1 MKASLIRAI
10 EFFNPNEATH
20 PRDIIPS
27 FELLNI
33 AAFLDQKKIKYRHFD
48 NETMHLDNFSF
59 RKKILKEKADVYFIH
74 FQPLVNQEI
83 IDLISQLKKKNKD
96 CIIIVFSP
104 IIDQEPELFLQKSQA
119 DLAILGETEA
129 TAFELINIISKYKSR
144 YLNQV
149 MKLDVRGIAFLHHK
163 KLIRNRARK
172 PIALDELPF
181 MAHRL
186 LYDDKAAQ
194 KNDYQVTSK
203 TVFVKKKIKWGFL
216 LSSRGCPFNCSFCS
230 PSIRNS
236 TGKNYRIQSPKR
248 TADEI
253 EFLVK
258 TFKVNALSF
267 EDDLFTL
274 NKKRVIDLCKEII
287 DRKIQ
292 ISWTV
297 ATRLD
302 SLDLETAKWMKKAG
316 CFGMSV
322 GIESGS
328 DRILTLINKGEK
340 IKDLKRG
347 MAILNKVGIAVTT
360 NLIIGHPTETL
371 KELRQTLNLVK
382 DLKPIF
388 IHLHYLTPYPGTK
401 IFTQYKSKLTQ
412 FKDFSHWKAHKF
424 NISAVKTEVL
434 QKMMRQ
440 MYLDYYLNFSYFKNY
455 LKYRHQ
461 YYIYNL
467 KFELNFLFSTLRY
480 LLFKS

>member
-1 MKASLIRAI
+1 MKVSLIRAV
-10 EFFNPNEATH
+10 EFFSNNKAAH

-33 AAFLDQKKIKYRHFD
+33 ATFLEKSQIKYKHFD
-48 NETMHLDNFSF
+48 NETMHLDIFSF
-59 RKKILKEKADVYFIH
+59 QEKILKEKSDIYLIH

-83 IDLISQLKKKNKD
+83 INLISELKKKNKN
-96 CIIIVFSP
+96 CVIVVFSP
-104 IIDQEPELFLQKSQA
+104 IIDQDPELFLQKSQA

-129 TAFELINIISKYKSR
+129 TAFELINIITKHQKKYLRQIIKT
-144 YLNQV
+144 
-149 MKLDVRGIAFLHHK
+149 DVNGVAFLHHGK
-163 KLIRNRARK
+163 FIKNKNRKLLS
-172 PIALDELPF
+172 PDELPF
-181 MAHRL
+181 MAHHL
-186 LYDDKAAQ
+186 LYDKKNKQ
-194 KNDYQVTSK
+194 KNKYQVTSK
-203 TVFVKKKIKWGFL
+203 IVFVKEKIKWGFL
-216 LSSRGCPFNCSFCS
+216 LSSRGCPFNCNFCS

-236 TGKNYRIQSPKR
+236 TGKSYRIQSPKR

-258 TFKVNALSF
+258 KFKVNAISF

-274 NKKRVIDLCKEII
+274 NKKRVIELCKEII
-287 DRKIQ
+287 SRNIK

-302 SLDLETAKWMKKAG
+302 SLDLETAKWMKNAG

-347 MAILNKVGIAVTT
+347 MNILNHLGIAVTT
-360 NLIIGHPTETL
+360 NLIIGHPTEKL
-371 KELRQTLNLVK
+371 KEIEQTLNLVEN
-382 DLKPIF
+382 LKPIF

-412 FKDFSHWKAHKF
+412 FKDFSHWKAHDF

-434 QKMMRQ
+434 QKMMRRI
-440 MYLDYYLNFSYFKNY
+440 YFKYYFSFSYFKTY
-455 LKYRHQ
+455 CKYRYQ

-467 KFELNFLFSTLRY
+467 QFELNFLLSTLKY
-480 LLFKS
+480 LLLK